1 MIRFVEM
8 SGIYLD
14 ETKSFGFYDTVTD
27 KFIQIGE
34 SITFDSYSDFVEEF
48 DSTVRTDF
56 NRFNSL
62 IPERWR

>member
-48 DSTVRTDF
+48 YSTARADF
-56 NRFNSL
+56 IRFNSL
-62 IPERWR
+62 IPDRWH